1 MYLLISHSFKNP
13 DKDYSG
19 FFSIIESFQEHIQI
33 MNNVWIVK
41 TSQDADSLAALLQ
54 SKINKEDTF
63 LIIEVTPEKD
73 LAGWLPSNV
82 VSWFSNNFK

>member
-1 MYLLISHSFKNP
+1 MFLLISHSFKNP

-19 FFSIIESFQEHIQI
+19 FFSIIESFPMHIQI

-41 TSQDADSLAALLQ
+41 TDGNANNLSTQLQ
-54 SKINKEDTF
+54 GKINKEDTF
-63 LIIEVTPEKD
+63 IVIEVSPKKD

-82 VSWFSNNFK
+82 VTWFNNNYK

>member
-1 MYLLISHSFKNP
+1 MFLLVSHSLKNP

-19 FFSIIESFQEHIQI
+19 FFSIIESFPVHIQI

-41 TSQDADSLAALLQ
+41 TDDNANNLSAQLQ
-54 SKINKEDTF
+54 AKINKEDTF
-63 LIIEVTPEKD
+63 MIIEVTPEKD

-82 VSWFSNNFK
+82 VSWFNNNFK

>member
-1 MYLLISHSFKNP
+1 MFLLISHSFKNP

-19 FFSIIESFQEHIQI
+19 FFSIIESFPMHIQI

-41 TSQDADSLAALLQ
+41 TDGNANNLSTQLQ
-54 SKINKEDTF
+54 GKINKEDTF
-63 LIIEVTPEKD
+63 IVIEVSPEKD

-82 VSWFSNNFK
+82 VTWFNNNYK